1 MGYGVGLPRAAAQLR
16 RHGADPAE
24 SQTPEEQL
32 REVVDRLAMCPERS
46 AWAGADWE
54 PLGSVLVFRPWP
66 ARSLHVV
73 GQSLLAGE
81 FRRLIA
87 AGAVPGWCLH
97 PVPPSRT
104 PLDVLGG
111 PLLHRSGSMR
121 FYNILERNGFACVEE
136 VAATPDACL
145 LELRNSGHR
154 LVATVRAVISDLGS
168 AHTSTST
175 AGSSATGAHGSD
187 HAPADAPVAVPQDVA
202 AALRVIVAW
211 AIAERGAYLL
221 GDLLTLAPATNG
233 MPADVTC
240 QWERLAR
247 LSLRPLVGPAKPCEN
262 LTQLAMELL
271 GETDERRQMILTSRT
286 FAPEPRTYDSL
297 ASELDISRER
307 VRQLEEYALIRL
319 ARAAQADQYAPL
331 RWRAASVA
339 RDRATVHT
347 MAADAPPWMAKL
359 LSWLAGRT
367 G

>member
-1 MGYGVGLPRAAAQLR
+1 MGLDVELPGAAAQLQQ
-16 RHGADPAE
+16 HGADPAE
-24 SQTPEEQL
+24 SQMPQEQL
-32 REVVDRLAMCPERS
+32 REVVDRLAMGPERS

-87 AGAVPGWCLH
+87 AGAAPGWCLH

-104 PLDVLGG
+104 PLDVLAG

-154 LVATVRAVISDLGS
+154 LVATVREVISELGS

-175 AGSSATGAHGSD
+175 ADSSGTGAHGSD
-187 HAPADAPVAVPQDVA
+187 HAAADAAVAVPQDVA

-211 AIAERGAYLL
+211 AIAEGGRACSGICSPLFPL
-221 GDLLTLAPATNG
+221 P
-233 MPADVTC
+233 MTC
-240 QWERLAR
+240 Q
-247 LSLRPLVGPAKPCEN
+247 P
-262 LTQLAMELL
+262 M
-271 GETDERRQMILTSRT
+271 
-286 FAPEPRTYDSL
+286 SL
-297 ASELDISRER
+297 ASGS
-307 VRQLEEYALIRL
+307 VWPGSASG
-319 ARAAQADQYAPL
+319 
-331 RWRAASVA
+331 RWS
-339 RDRATVHT
+339 
-347 MAADAPPWMAKL
+347 APPNPAETS
-359 LSWLAGRT
+359 LS
-367 G
+367 

>member
-1 MGYGVGLPRAAAQLR
+1 
-16 RHGADPAE
+16 
-24 SQTPEEQL
+24 
-32 REVVDRLAMCPERS
+32 
-46 AWAGADWE
+46 
-54 PLGSVLVFRPWP
+54 
-66 ARSLHVV
+66 
-73 GQSLLAGE
+73 
-81 FRRLIA
+81 
-87 AGAVPGWCLH
+87 
-97 PVPPSRT
+97 
-104 PLDVLGG
+104 
-111 PLLHRSGSMR
+111 MR

-154 LVATVRAVISDLGS
+154 LVATVREVISELGS
-168 AHTSTST
+168 AHTRAST
-175 AGSSATGAHGSD
+175 AGSSATGAHSSD
-187 HAPADAPVAVPQDVA
+187 HAPADAAVAVPQDVA

-211 AIAERGAYLL
+211 AIAERDAYLL
-221 GDLLTLAPATNG
+221 GDLLTLAPATND
-233 MPADVTC
+233 MPADITC

-347 MAADAPPWMAKL
+347 MAADAPLWMAKL
-359 LSWLAGRT
+359 LSWLAGKT

>member
-1 MGYGVGLPRAAAQLR
+1 M
-16 RHGADPAE
+16 
-24 SQTPEEQL
+24 
-32 REVVDRLAMCPERS
+32 LA
-46 AWAGADWE
+46 
-54 PLGSVLVFRPWP
+54 
-66 ARSLHVV
+66 
-73 GQSLLAGE
+73 
-81 FRRLIA
+81 
-87 AGAVPGWCLH
+87 
-97 PVPPSRT
+97 
-104 PLDVLGG
+104 G

-175 AGSSATGAHGSD
+175 AGSPATDAHGSD
-187 HAPADAPVAVPQDVA
+187 HAAVAVPQDVA
-202 AALRVIVAW
+202 AALHVIAAW
-211 AIAERGAYLL
+211 AIAERGACLL

-233 MPADVTC
+233 MPADVAC
-240 QWERLAR
+240 QWKRLAR
-247 LSLRPLVGPAKPCEN
+247 LSLRPLVGPARPCKN
-262 LTQLAMELL
+262 LTQLAQELL
-271 GETDERRQMILTSRT
+271 GETDERRQMILISRT

-319 ARAAQADQYAPL
+319 TRSAQADQYAPL

-339 RDRATVHT
+339 RDRSAVHT

-359 LSWLAGRT
+359 LSWLASKT

>member
-1 MGYGVGLPRAAAQLR
+1 MGFGNELPRTAAQLQ

-32 REVVDRLAMCPERS
+32 REVVVRLAMGPERP

-54 PLGSVLVFRPWP
+54 PLGRVLVFRPWP

-87 AGAVPGWCLH
+87 AGAVPGWGLH
-97 PVPPSRT
+97 PVPPSQT
-104 PLDVLGG
+104 PLNVLAG

-145 LELRNSGHR
+145 LELRNSGPR
-154 LVATVRAVISDLGS
+154 LVATVRAAISDLGS
-168 AHTSTST
+168 PHTSTSA

-187 HAPADAPVAVPQDVA
+187 HAPDPAVAVPQDVA
-202 AALRVIVAW
+202 AALRVIAAW
-211 AIAERGAYLL
+211 AIAERGACLL
-221 GDLLTLAPATNG
+221 GELLTLAPATND
-233 MPADVTC
+233 MPADVAC
-240 QWERLAR
+240 QWKRLAR
-247 LSLRPLVGPAKPCEN
+247 LSLRPLVGPARPCEN
-262 LTQLAMELL
+262 LTQLAQELL

-297 ASELDISRER
+297 ASELGISRER
-307 VRQLEEYALIRL
+307 VRQLEEYALTRL

-339 RDRATVHT
+339 RDRATVHAT
-347 MAADAPPWMAKL
+347 AADAPPWMAKL
-359 LSWLAGRT
+359 LSWLAGKT

>member
-1 MGYGVGLPRAAAQLR
+1 MGFGVELPRSAAQLQ

-32 REVVDRLAMCPERS
+32 REVVDRLAMGPERS
-46 AWAGADWE
+46 AWAGADRE
-54 PLGSVLVFRPWP
+54 PLGSALVFRPRP

-97 PVPPSRT
+97 PVPSSGT
-104 PLDVLGG
+104 PLDVLAG
-111 PLLHRSGSMR
+111 PLLHRSGNMR

-154 LVATVRAVISDLGS
+154 LVASVRAVISDLGS
-168 AHTSTST
+168 AHTTTST
-175 AGSSATGAHGSD
+175 AGSSAAGAHGSD
-187 HAPADAPVAVPQDVA
+187 HTPAASAVAVPQDVA
-202 AALRVIVAW
+202 AALRVIVVW
-211 AIAERGAYLL
+211 AIAEQGARLL
-221 GDLLTLAPATNG
+221 GDLLTLAPAING

-307 VRQLEEYALIRL
+307 IRQLEDYALIRL
-319 ARAAQADQYAPL
+319 ARAAQADKYAPL
-331 RWRAASVA
+331 RWRAVSVA

-359 LSWLAGRT
+359 LSWLAGKT